1 MNTIYI
7 QKKDG
12 SNAVYDVSQ
21 IVKSIEWSGKKYG
34 AARSLKV
41 PLAAKNSK
49 GELIFYPTEGDNVF
63 FYHNKQELFRGNI
76 ITRDINKDGIIN
88 ITAYDVMRYLLEN
101 EDTLRIKDEK
111 ASDFINRVCKLFGIP
126 VGDIVDTNYVIKS
139 YSFEDKNLYDMFMIA
154 LEITR
159 KQTGIRY
166 YLYASKGR
174 VQLIKRI
181 QQSQLWVLESGVN
194 ILDFTY
200 SSSMENMAT
209 QVKLVKDNLIATV
222 SDANM
227 KKIYGTLQ
235 HFETISED
243 LTKAQLQ
250 QRAKTLL
257 KQLARIS
264 KHFGLE
270 VLGIPDVIAGGA
282 VHVMENMTKTKG
294 IFYVEED
301 IHRFEGAAHTM
312 SLKLEYTDEL
322 PEVS

>member
-1 MNTIYI
+1 VNTLYI

-12 SNAVYDVSQ
+12 SNATYDVSQ
-21 IVKSIEWSGKKYG
+21 MVQSIEWSGTKYG

-41 PLAAKNSK
+41 PLVAKNPK
-49 GELIFYPTEGDNVF
+49 GELIFYPAEGDNVF
-63 FYHNKQELFRGNI
+63 FYHNKQELFRGTVI
-76 ITRDINKDGIIN
+76 SKDINKDGIIN
-88 ITAYDVMRYLLEN
+88 ITAYDVLRYLLEN
-101 EDTLRIKDEK
+101 KDTLQIKNEK
-111 ASDFINRVCKLFGIP
+111 ASDFIKWVCKLFGIP
-126 VGDIVDTNYVIKS
+126 VGDIADTKYVIKY
-139 YSFEDKNLYDMFMIA
+139 YSFEDKTLYDMFIMA
-154 LEITR
+154 LEMTR
-159 KQTGIRY
+159 KQTGVRY
-166 YLYASKGR
+166 YLYVSKGR
-174 VQLIKRI
+174 IQVIKRI

-194 ILDFTY
+194 ILDFTF

-243 LTKAQLQ
+243 LTQAQLQ
-250 QRAKTLL
+250 QRARTLL

-264 KHFGLE
+264 KQFGLDT
-270 VLGIPDVIAGGA
+270 LGIPDVIAGGA
-282 VHVMENMTKTKG
+282 VHVIENTTKTKG

-301 IHRFEGAAHTM
+301 THRFEGNLHTM
-312 SLKLEYTDEL
+312 NLKLEYTDDL